1 LTVVFSYF
9 VDKTQILFDMK
20 TLCIAFLLVFHAI
33 GCSNG
38 SGDYAESADYTA
50 TEAKAE
56 AMDAREEPDMEES
69 TTGANKKVIRT
80 ANLRM
85 EVKDHQQ
92 ATAQIK
98 SMIDRFDA
106 EIYREDERQYGS
118 QIEHQMTIKV
128 APGRLDSL
136 MAELE
141 AIANF
146 VDSRSVN
153 VEDVTRRYI
162 DLEARL
168 KAKRAVIARYE
179 ALLAK
184 ANTVQEILTIEE
196 NLRKVVEEVES
207 VEGQLKYLQH
217 QVSLSTLNLTYYERT
232 ATTEVRTRTFWS
244 RLGDSFARGWRFSKD
259 LVLGIVSIWPL
270 LILLIAGIWLFRR
283 WRRKKTSS

>member
-1 LTVVFSYF
+1 
-9 VDKTQILFDMK
+9 MK
-20 TLCIAFLLVFHAI
+20 TLCIAFLLVFHAF
-33 GCSNG
+33 GCANESG
-38 SGDYAESADYTA
+38 SFTDNAEYAPQ
-50 TEAKAE
+50 EAKAE
-56 AMDAREEPDMEES
+56 AMDTGEEQEMGEPTAD
-69 TTGANKKVIRT
+69 TPKKVIRT

-85 EVKDHQQ
+85 EVKDHQE
-92 ATAQIK
+92 ATVQIK
-98 SMIDRFDA
+98 NLIERFDA

-128 APGRLDSL
+128 KPERLDSL
-136 MAELE
+136 LSALE
-141 AIANF
+141 AIANY

-168 KAKRAVIARYE
+168 NAKRAVIERYE

-207 VEGQLKYLQH
+207 VEGQLRYLQH

-259 LVLGIVSIWPL
+259 LVLGLASIWPL
-270 LILLIAGIWLFRR
+270 LILLFAGIFLFRR
-283 WRRKKTSS
+283 WRRKKASS